1 MFQSGNNDTFDV
13 QERHMYCGGYWLR
26 RVSGDTSED
35 QKNCF
40 YTQTKREREREA
52 QLSLSLLLEFTVAP
66 GHQPLRP
73 PSSGRVSFVDLR
85 PLWCIGPAHVFLVY
99 MNQAVHV
106 NKLMN
111 NTP

>member
-1 MFQSGNNDTFDV
+1 MTLSMFRNDICVAGDIGSGGSVATL
-13 QERHMYCGGYWLR
+13 LR
-26 RVSGDTSED
+26 
-35 QKNCF
+35 
-40 YTQTKREREREA
+40 TKKTVFTHKQREREREA

-106 NKLMN
+106 NKLMT